1 MEAQSSKYSSY
12 PSGSG
17 KHKRFSYVQQL
28 ATRHAHSYPAPC
40 TSQHQKRCF
49 TTEGTAG
56 RPVSPMEE
64 LPEVYTV
71 VAILQHDRLVAVHTS
86 IESGNKTTASTGSGK
101 ELATE
106 EDDDEWHMSE
116 FSRGGL
122 KGLASGSELTRRAS
136 RRATAHA

>member
-1 MEAQSSKYSSY
+1 
-12 PSGSG
+12 
-17 KHKRFSYVQQL
+17 
-28 ATRHAHSYPAPC
+28 
-40 TSQHQKRCF
+40 
-49 TTEGTAG
+49 
-56 RPVSPMEE
+56 MEE

-86 IESGNKTTASTGSGK
+86 IESVNKITASTGSGK

-122 KGLASGSELTRRAS
+122 KRLASGSELTRRAS

>member
-1 MEAQSSKYSSY
+1 
-12 PSGSG
+12 
-17 KHKRFSYVQQL
+17 
-28 ATRHAHSYPAPC
+28 
-40 TSQHQKRCF
+40 
-49 TTEGTAG
+49 
-56 RPVSPMEE
+56 MEE

-71 VAILQHDRLVAVHTS
+71 VVILQHDRLVAVHTS